1 MACRWRGLRCTRA
14 AYRYSMSCREY
25 MTPSESVIVSMPSD
39 SYSERNASRF
49 FRRDRSTPTVSAN
62 APRVPLPDLTQWPL

>member
-1 MACRWRGLRCTRA
+1 
-14 AYRYSMSCREY
+14 MSCREY
-25 MTPSESVIVSMPSD
+25 MTPPGAVIVSIPSD

-62 APRVPLPDLTQWPL
+62 SPRCPLPDLKQQPL